1 MKNIL
6 GRSVATNFDG
16 TIVAVSKKNGYVHV
30 FTKKEDKWVLNSVIN
45 HEYGCTHSISL
56 SSDGLSIVMCIF
68 KDYDNN
74 TTDGCIVSYSR
85 KELNEEWK
93 LISIRKVIEA
103 SAILKFGWDISLSK
117 NGLTLYVGSTSK
129 KGVNFIDIYS
139 RPTIFSHWEIEDG
152 INIDNICE

>member
-16 TIVAVSKKNGYVHV
+16 TIVAVSNKNSYVRVFIKNGN
-30 FTKKEDKWVLNSVIN
+30 KWMLNSVIH
-45 HEYGCTHSISL
+45 HEYGCAHSLSL

-68 KDYDNN
+68 KDYDND

-85 KELNEEWK
+85 KKLNDEWK

-103 SAILKFGWDISLSK
+103 SEILKFGWDISLSK

-129 KGVNFIDIYS
+129 KGVNFIDVYS
-139 RPTIFSHWEIEDG
+139 RPTVFSQWDIEDE
-152 INIDNICE
+152 INIDNICK